1 MDSFAGVDAPRL
13 LHTAMRVAATNHRII
28 ANNIANA
35 DTPNYNAVRMD
46 FQGTLRAAL
55 EGRDR
60 VSLRKTQDRHLD
72 SVRYSAKFDNL
83 AVSSK
88 NDYNK
93 VDLEEEMAR
102 LSSNTQDYTT
112 YGSLLVKYFQ
122 QVKNMLQTLR

>member
-1 MDSFAGVDAPRL
+1 MEPFGGIEVTRV
-13 LHTAMRVAATNHRII
+13 LHNAMRVAATNHRII

-60 VSLRKTQDRHLD
+60 VSLRKTQARHLD
-72 SVRYSAKFDNL
+72 SVRYLAEFDNL
-83 AVSSK
+83 AISSK

-102 LSSNTQDYTT
+102 LSANTSDYTT

-122 QVKNMLQTLR
+122 QTRNMLNTLR

>member
-1 MDSFAGVDAPRL
+1 MEPFGGIEVTRV
-13 LHTAMRVAATNHRII
+13 LHNAMRVAATNHRII
-28 ANNIANA
+28 ANNVANA

-46 FQGTLRAAL
+46 FQATLRAAL

-60 VSLRKTQDRHLD
+60 VSLRKTQARHLD
-72 SVRYSAKFDNL
+72 SVRYLAEFDNL
-83 AVSSK
+83 AISSK

-102 LSSNTQDYTT
+102 LSANTSDYTT

-122 QVKNMLQTLR
+122 QTKNMLNTLR

>member
-1 MDSFAGVDAPRL
+1 MEPFAGVEATRV
-13 LHTAMRVAATNHRII
+13 LHNAMRVAATNHRII

-46 FQGTLRAAL
+46 FQGTLKAAL

-60 VSLRKTQDRHLD
+60 VSLRKTQGRHLD
-72 SVRYSAKFDNL
+72 GVRYLAKFDNL
-83 AVSSK
+83 ALSSK

-93 VDLEEEMAR
+93 VDLEEEMSR
-102 LSSNTQDYTT
+102 LSSNTGDYTT

-122 QVKNMLQTLR
+122 RTKNMLSTLR